1 MQELIENIKSM
12 EGLLEFSIEPGYW
25 QDEDGDEVAVNLII
39 ILHTFDAFN
48 DPIYQSLLD
57 MYPENTDEY
66 EDEEE
71 YYTSTFIDYEV

>member
-25 QDEDGDEVAVNLII
+25 QDEDGEEVQVNLII
-39 ILHTFDAFN
+39 ILHTFDAFQ
-48 DPIYQSLLD
+48 DPIYESLLEIH
-57 MYPENTDEY
+57 PENTDEY

-71 YYTSTFIDYEV
+71 YYTSTFIDYSV

>member
-12 EGLLEFSIEPGYW
+12 EGLLEFNIEPGYW
-25 QDEDGDEVAVNLII
+25 QDEDGNEVPVKLII

-48 DPIYQSLLD
+48 DPIYDELCEL
-57 MYPENTDEY
+57 YPVNNDEY
-66 EDEEE
+66 EDDEE